1 MSEQCVLLH
10 RKQREIQDLCYT
22 EGKACPLQ
30 GPRITETRGS
40 DTVAYGWNREHGAFI
55 LLSDGRE
62 SAAEP
67 IAGLCIIDQMGNPG
81 HPVQ

>member
-1 MSEQCVLLH
+1 ME
-10 RKQREIQDLCYT
+10 
-22 EGKACPLQ
+22 
-30 GPRITETRGS
+30 S
-40 DTVAYGWNREHGAFI
+40 DTVAYGWSDPNGWKIDHGTFI
-55 LLSDGRE
+55 LLSDDGRRE